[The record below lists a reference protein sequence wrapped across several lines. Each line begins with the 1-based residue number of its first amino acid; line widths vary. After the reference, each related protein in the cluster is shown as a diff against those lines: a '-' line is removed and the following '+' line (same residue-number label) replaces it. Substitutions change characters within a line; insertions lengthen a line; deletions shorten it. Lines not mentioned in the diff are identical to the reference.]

1 MVMPENGMI
10 ALNPPLSPARR
21 GSCST
26 RTSHPYFIAL
36 YNKFLRSIKIGV
48 EVENPYQLKTKGELV
63 AESEN
68 LPLLQLIARD
78 SVSCGKKGRY
88 KINSIRKTD
97 VNGCGCC
104 VPCLYRRASL
114 HTIGVDSENYG
125 WDVCAGEIS
134 INPEG
139 ATPYDF
145 RDMISFLATEH
156 DIVSLRQ
163 EILASAPLEISDLS
177 GYAELVLRGRAE
189 VYKWLKDKSTVPL
202 SKWGL

>member
-68 LPLLQLIARD
+68 LPLLKLIAKD

-114 HTIGVDSENYG
+114 HAIGVDSENYG

-139 ATPYDF
+139 ETPYDF
-145 RDMISFLATEH
+145 RDMISFLAKKH

-177 GYAELVLRGRAE
+177 DYAELVLRGRAE